1 MFGIDINILAFVG
14 LATLAGAGIIYG
26 LLFDRVSNEVRQER
40 RVKTIGSR
48 HEVSRASAAARI
60 NEMAKRKKSVQDSL
74 KELEDKQ
81 REKQK
86 KSIGLK
92 KQMQQAGL
100 KTTMQQFTLI
110 SIGSGIFFVLIAFL
124 MGAPLLV
131 AVGAGFVGGLGF
143 PRWMVGR
150 LRKRRMNAFLA
161 EFPNAVDVIVRGVRA
176 GLPLNDCMAI
186 IAKEAKPPVST
197 EFQRIIEGQQ
207 MGLPMN
213 EAIVKLYDNMPL
225 PEANFFGIV
234 IAIQQQAGGNLSEA
248 LSNLSNVLRDRKK
261 MKMKIQAMSAEAKAS
276 GGIIGA
282 LPFLVALLVYLTTP
296 DYIKILI
303 TDPTG
308 SIVLLCAGI
317 WMTIGIL
324 VMKKMI
330 NFDF

>member
-14 LATLAGAGIIYG
+14 LATLAGAGIIYA
-26 LLFDRVSNEVRQER
+26 LLFDKVSNEVRQEK

-48 HEVSRASAAARI
+48 HEVSRANAAARI
-60 NEMAKRKKSVQDSL
+60 NETAKRKKSVQDSL

-92 KQMQQAGL
+92 KQIQQAGL
-100 KTTMQQFTLI
+100 KITMQQFLLI
-110 SIGSGIFFVLIAFL
+110 SIGSGIFFILIAFL

-143 PRWMVGR
+143 PRWMVGQI
-150 LRKRRMNAFLA
+150 RKRRMNAFLA

-186 IAKEAKPPVST
+186 IAKEAKAPVST

-308 SIVLLCAGI
+308 NIVLLCAGI

>member
-14 LATLAGAGIIYG
+14 LATLAAGGIIYG
-26 LLFDRVSNEVRQER
+26 LLFDKVSNEVRQEK
-40 RVKTIGSR
+40 RVKSIGAR
-48 HEVSRASAAARI
+48 HEISRSKAAARI
-60 NEMAKRKKSVQDSL
+60 NETAKRKKSVQDSL
-74 KELEDKQ
+74 KELEAKQ
-81 REKQK
+81 REKHN
-86 KSIGLK
+86 KSVGLK

-100 KTTMQQFTLI
+100 KTTMQQFVMM
-110 SIGSGIFFVLIAFL
+110 SIGCGIFFTIFTFF
-124 MGAPLLV
+124 MGAPFL
-131 AVGAGFVGGLGF
+131 ASIGAGFVGAFGF
-143 PRWMVGR
+143 PRWMVSR

-186 IAKEAKPPVST
+186 IAKEAKAPVST

-207 MGLPMN
+207 MGLPLN
-213 EAIVKLYDNMPL
+213 EAIIKLYDNMPL
-225 PEANFFGIV
+225 TEANFFGIV

-296 DYIKILI
+296 DYIKILF
-303 TDPTG
+303 TNPTG
-308 SIVLLCAGI
+308 NIVLLCAGI